1 MIANVSP
8 VNSICKFESNQQ
20 LIPATIAKNTKQNK
34 SVYIN
39 MCINCKLMITKCVA
53 SKLNL
58 QLSNCQLMSKPHLWL
73 STQH

>member
-34 SVYIN
+34 SV
-39 MCINCKLMITKCVA
+39 CINCKLMITKCAA